1 MTEVHSSIDDANEK
15 FLKVERRH
23 NATTPKSFL
32 ELIEFYKKVLFDK
45 RKSINK
51 QIDRYQQGLNILAS
65 TRDKVEGLQLELK
78 GVMVEV
84 EKQKIETNALIEKV
98 GYESSIAEDEQAIA
112 NVEEEKTNIA
122 TQAA

>member
-51 QIDRYQQGLNILAS
+51 
-65 TRDKVEGLQLELK
+65 
-78 GVMVEV
+78 
-84 EKQKIETNALIEKV
+84 
-98 GYESSIAEDEQAIA
+98 
-112 NVEEEKTNIA
+112 
-122 TQAA
+122 